1 MLNWNLIWM
10 QLFGTT
16 ELFGINLGFWAALFV
31 IGIVVIA
38 MNLIFW
44 TRPRCTPHHLYPSSF
59 QNETKHK
66 TGERPPSR
74 FLYSSKLLKK

>member
-16 ELFGINLGFWAALFV
+16 ELFGINLGFWAALFL

-44 TRPRCTPHHLYPSSF
+44 TRPRCTAKHL
-59 QNETKHK
+59 
-66 TGERPPSR
+66 
-74 FLYSSKLLKK
+74 